1 MKAFK
6 FLSNTAL
13 VFSLVLLA
21 SCSSDNDEVI
31 NSSDDV
37 AETKTVAKKIEF
49 KANIVPTGSSDE
61 TRATLESDY
70 SISWD
75 ERDQIYVY
83 CDNNDQAVEFGITP
97 SSIDG
102 ATATFTNYGEELPSW
117 FDAKWYYYAIFPH
130 SSGMFDATSSRISS
144 MLPTNQSVSAG
155 RTYDKNALFMTAI
168 ADKDERIFNF
178 MNIPALIKVTLSNNA
193 DGKVKYIEIVSKT
206 KSNNLSG
213 NFKVFPTYGKPMI
226 GFEAISGADKK
237 HTVKLQIPAS
247 DESQD
252 FYLAVL
258 PGRIDGLA
266 LNFEDEKSRVVFKI
280 ESGKTLEAKSSK
292 IYELGSYDVAQETAV
307 K

>member
-144 MLPTNQSVSAG
+144 MLPTNQSV
-155 RTYDKNALFMTAI
+155 
-168 ADKDERIFNF
+168 
-178 MNIPALIKVTLSNNA
+178 
-193 DGKVKYIEIVSKT
+193 
-206 KSNNLSG
+206 
-213 NFKVFPTYGKPMI
+213 
-226 GFEAISGADKK
+226 
-237 HTVKLQIPAS
+237 
-247 DESQD
+247 
-252 FYLAVL
+252 
-258 PGRIDGLA
+258 
-266 LNFEDEKSRVVFKI
+266 
-280 ESGKTLEAKSSK
+280 
-292 IYELGSYDVAQETAV
+292 
-307 K
+307 